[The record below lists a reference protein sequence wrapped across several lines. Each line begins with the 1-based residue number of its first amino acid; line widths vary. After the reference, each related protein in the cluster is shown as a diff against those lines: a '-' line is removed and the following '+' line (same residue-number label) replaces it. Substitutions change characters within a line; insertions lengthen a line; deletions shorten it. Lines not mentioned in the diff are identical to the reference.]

1 MCVCVSDCISTTSV
15 QYQTEA
21 LFWIG
26 ERTSWWDKRWD
37 SGWLLPGYINVT
49 DRDFLF
55 YWFVEAKDTRS
66 NGNANPPVILWSN
79 GGPGCTSMEG
89 ATTEI
94 GPLLLKGVKTG
105 DGYSGLKLDS
115 LVKLGQ
121 TKSDFIW
128 LLSPSQFFQYL
139 SVFQLVLCFPW
150 RTLVLKPLRLES
162 SSSHYFCRPT
172 AICWVFHWLRPFCPL
187 FKRRCCRHS
196 AIYPRLLNCHGLVE
210 FSASQPDALWCLI
223 FVVTVCY
230 SMLQYVTV
238 CYSMLQYV
246 TVCYS
251 MLQYVTVCYSMSFV
265 VLVDFLWS

>member
-1 MCVCVSDCISTTSV
+1 MCVCFRLYQHNICAVPNRGLVLNWGKGGAGGGTTD
-15 QYQTEA
+15 
-21 LFWIG
+21 G
-26 ERTSWWDKRWD
+26 TSGR
-37 SGWLLPGYINVT
+37 LVPGYINVT

-55 YWFVEAKDTRS
+55 YWFVEAKDTRN

-150 RTLVLKPLRLES
+150 RTVVLKPLRLES

-172 AICWVFHWLRPFCPL
+172 AICWVVHWLRPFCPL

-196 AIYPRLLNCHGLVE
+196 AIYPRLLNCHGLAE
-210 FSASQPDALWCLI
+210 FSALQPDALWCLI

-230 SMLQYVTV
+230 SIS
-238 CYSMLQYV
+238 C
-246 TVCYS
+246 
-251 MLQYVTVCYSMSFV
+251 V